1 VVRAQNIF
9 EQVLAPLQG
18 VNLAELYMEYS
29 GIFDFALFLILFLGI
44 SRVVYSR
51 MFSGQGAK
59 AITIGV
65 ALVLALALA
74 VAESMIG
81 FSVISIFGPLACAIF
96 VGIVGVA
103 LYQLL
108 TAAGANK
115 QIAASATYVVIYLS
129 FTGVA
134 PEYFDWLN
142 SKTPILGG
150 LLAVGLLA
158 GLILLVHGIVK
169 QVRNRIQT
177 PKLASPVEDFRTEH
191 QRKNLKEEHKQEKHV
206 VKEEKVAEKDAKSII
221 HDLKVIKGDLSNK
234 NKHGEITS
242 TLSRIYF
249 NDKELHR
256 LLDEVGRENLRLEN
270 FDSQEYAELKQRYSG
285 AKLEEQQELF
295 RAEINTELK
304 RLKVNR
310 RLREAENQVQQEL
323 ANFDDLLRLAVTH
336 LKSGEPDHAKTVVGK
351 AIDSMKKVEDQLEEL
366 RRLNHVLKGL
376 GSKLRRQ
383 AIKQENTYAHQ
394 KAA

>member
-1 VVRAQNIF
+1 M
-9 EQVLAPLQG
+9 
-18 VNLAELYMEYS
+18 NLADLYTNYS

-59 AITIGV
+59 AIIIGV
-65 ALVLALALA
+65 SLVLALSLA

-81 FSVISIFGPLACAIF
+81 FSVITIFGPLACAIF
-96 VGIVGVA
+96 VAIVGIA

-108 TAAGANK
+108 TAAGANR
-115 QIAASATYVVIYLS
+115 QIAATATYVVIYLS

-134 PEYFDWLN
+134 PEYFTWLN
-142 SKTPILGG
+142 SKTPILSG
-150 LLAVGLLA
+150 LLALGLLVA
-158 GLILLVHGIVK
+158 LILLVHGIVK
-169 QVRNRIQT
+169 QVRNRMGS
-177 PKLASPVEDFRTEH
+177 PKFTQNTEDIRTQHQIKAIKEEH
-191 QRKNLKEEHKQEKHV
+191 TQENHVLKEER
-206 VKEEKVAEKDAKSII
+206 VAEKGARAII
-221 HDLKVIKGDLSNK
+221 HDLKNIKNDLNDK
-234 NKHGEITS
+234 TKHGQITT

-249 NDKELHR
+249 NDRELHG

-270 FDSQEYAELKQRYSG
+270 LDSQEYSELKNRYSG

-295 RAEINTELK
+295 KAELNTELK

-323 ANFDDLLRLAVTH
+323 ANFDDLLRLAVAH
-336 LKSGEPDHAKTVVGK
+336 LKSSEPDHAKTVIGK
-351 AIDSMKKVEDQLEEL
+351 AIDSMTKVDAQLDEL
-366 RRLNHVLKGL
+366 RKLNHTLKHL
-376 GSKLRRQ
+376 GNKLARQ
-383 AIKQENTYAHQ
+383 AYKQENTYAHQ